1 MCYDGIKLSI
11 NDVIVSQKGS
21 NGDGMC
27 SNVRTTYTSLY
38 EKDSKQN
45 CQETSND
52 YIAGNCSF

>member
-21 NGDGMC
+21 NEDGMC

-45 CQETSND
+45 CQETSKKLV
-52 YIAGNCSF
+52 APS